1 MPEGETA
8 KDNRPP
14 PSPER
19 DWSWYDLAAE
29 ERLKRYFHFLAVPTL
44 MVLALVG
51 GTILAPLIGT
61 RGFTLI
67 YLIALCPLV
76 ALAMELFPAAR
87 PTGTM
92 RQRLLRRTAL
102 CVVVTI
108 IYASALAI
116 FGLLPND

>member
-1 MPEGETA
+1 MLEGEIA
-8 KDNRPP
+8 KDNPPP
-14 PSPER
+14 PSPEP
-19 DWSWYDLAAE
+19 DWSWYDLAGE
-29 ERLKRYFHFLAVPTL
+29 ERLKRYFHFIAVPAV

-51 GTILAPLIGT
+51 GTMLAPLIGT
-61 RGFTLI
+61 RGFTLA
-67 YLIALCPLV
+67 YLLALCPLV

-102 CVVVTI
+102 CLVVTI
-108 IYASALAI
+108 LYAVALAS